1 MWRYFPMIGE
11 KINEAVED
19 LRSEEA
25 VIESSWVP
33 KPASVQTSCSDWC
46 FCVWDIKLWVVR
58 FAFFLKNVESRI
70 CQMKAPL
77 YALPWKLLQCSD
89 FVLNEPL
96 FWVFTFNLWNIES
109 LSMWKQ
115 LNPNELMGQRYYISL
130 HQHISCKPLGRRL
143 HQLEGLAVSREF
155 IWADRRVWERRAR
168 SGWHAVSG
176 ALQAFM
182 VSAQESTVAL

>member
-1 MWRYFPMIGE
+1 MAVFPHDWWKDKWGGWRPE
-11 KINEAVED
+11 EW
-19 LRSEEA
+19 RSCD
-25 VIESSWVP
+25 WVQLG
-33 KPASVQTSCSDWC
+33 SQTSLCTNFLLWLM
-46 FCVWDIKLWVVR
+46 FLCVGYKVMSRSICI
-58 FAFFLKNVESRI
+58 FLKNVESRI
-70 CQMKAPL
+70 CQMKTPL

-143 HQLEGLAVSREF
+143 HQLEGLPVSREF

-176 ALQAFM
+176 SLRSFM